1 MVVGEGARLS
11 TGGISAS
18 RPRSRSRGSS
28 PACCTASRRPIRCP
42 SSSPRRVTKC
52 AHHRARQRH
61 GPAVPRHER

>member
-1 MVVGEGARLS
+1 MVVGEGAQLS

-42 SSSPRRVTKC
+42 SSSSTSRYQVRPPPRS
-52 AHHRARQRH
+52 
-61 GPAVPRHER
+61 